1 MGETKKE
8 NEESENSVLFS
19 FIFESR
25 SRVYKKEE
33 KRKLVFYE
41 ETVSTTLKKL
51 FYKRIDLFSDNIL
64 ETLIIQNL
72 YNISGMRIV

>member
-1 MGETKKE
+1 MRETKKE

-19 FIFESR
+19 SIFEFR
-25 SRVYKKEE
+25 FRVQKKKE

-41 ETVSTTLKKL
+41 EIVSTTSKEL